1 MTAGS
6 GRWVVTASGVAA
18 LAATALALAGCGAS
32 SSTASIPERQIT
44 FPVLWAGSN
53 PDGTPAAGIEPA
65 TIAVGTQGDPGF
77 TVDLEDVRA
86 KQAGPAWQA
95 ATASAATVGT
105 LLTGAD
111 QSVVDLRYGI
121 TGPIDGP
128 SGGAALT
135 VGTMAAITGAAI
147 RPKVA
152 MTGTVAP
159 DGTVGAVSQVPA
171 KVRAARKAGY
181 TTVLVPLA
189 NRTEFD
195 PVTGTTVD
203 LPALGRRL
211 GMQVRVV
218 RDVGEAYRA
227 FTGRTIFR
235 PPATAPV
242 LTPRARQVAART
254 TRDAVRAVRR
264 ELTAGTNLIPA
275 AEKPGLDAAVAR
287 AEAALASGRTARAY
301 GLAVQATYRVK
312 RATARGASRAL
323 AAARGGDAARAA
335 LRDEVRTLLAGAR
348 RELDAQAD
356 PSALDLGQRL
366 ALPMALGWYTYS
378 VATLEALAEGLGPGS
393 TWGTGQVEAAAA
405 VAGDVEASLL
415 RFGPDAVALVRAA
428 PSAGAP
434 QVDDQRTAEFLSGYT
449 NFLVGAGN
457 AARDYYLTVDFGS
470 RGDGGDPTDLAPV
483 LAQAADAA
491 AATPPGQNPLA
502 DEIVQAANAGTYYV
516 LGASVVSGKSFGM
529 RGFGLGET
537 PGAVSAP
544 ALLANAVSQASVTVE
559 WVAGAIQPR
568 GMNPS
573 YALWQRQWAD
583 AVYAAN
589 AGTPAGPE
597 AGTIALNELWYA
609 GLGTLLAHSA
619 TRNLA
624 GTE

>member
-470 RGDGGDPTDLAPV
+470 RGDGGDPTDIAPV

-491 AATPPGQNPLA
+491 AATPPGQDPLA